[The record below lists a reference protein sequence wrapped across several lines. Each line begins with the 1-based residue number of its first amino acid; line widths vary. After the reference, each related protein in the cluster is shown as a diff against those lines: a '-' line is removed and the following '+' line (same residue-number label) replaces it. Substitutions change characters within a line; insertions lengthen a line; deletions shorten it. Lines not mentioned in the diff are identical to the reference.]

1 MPEIAEGLL
10 TQNFEA
16 RVPEASSQIP
26 RSAIRITARPTVT
39 PARVLRNAF
48 SAGAPDNRPAGPAPI
63 GGIVVSACVM
73 ASAIGSLADLV
84 LQLVPELL
92 VQLAE
97 AFAEPCAEDI
107 ARSRHRNM
115 PDDPDPP
122 RPGAEHDDAIGQR
135 DRFAE
140 IVRHENHR

>member
-1 MPEIAEGLL
+1 MPEIAEALMK
-10 TQNFEA
+10 QNFEV

-26 RSAIRITARPTVT
+26 RSAIRIAARPTAT

-48 SAGAPDNRPAGPAPI
+48 SAGAPDNRPASI

-97 AFAEPCAEDI
+97 AFAETCAEDV

-140 IVRHENHR
+140 IV